1 MTWQRL
7 TATVCTALLLT
18 ALISQ
23 TASYKQMNLWFA
35 ETTQQPLAAEEF
47 HFTDSVIVDANE
59 ESMARLTPE
68 FGPWPYKRDI
78 YDLVTDYLKDVGAKT
93 VVYDILFS
101 EQREGDEQFA
111 RAIQR
116 AGNVVLPGVALPL
129 APQRNAA
136 YHTQLASLAWPVS
149 GPVPARH
156 WDDITLP
163 RAEFTQF
170 SPADVKLG
178 VINLP
183 ADADGILRRVPL
195 LHEAYGKYL
204 PNTALAALYAQQ
216 PYPSVKYLPNEQRLQ
231 IGQHSWPVTENGEI
245 ILQHPKNPEPFPVMP
260 FYRLV
265 FAALGAPG
273 YEITPAEIQG
283 KTIFIGSSTAILGDR
298 VATAQG
304 MKAGLQI
311 VALIHQNLARDLVLR
326 PQKLGWDAVL
336 VFSGIALLLLAA
348 HRRLQ
353 SALAMSLLAV
363 AGVSIVYLFGL
374 GLLMLLKQQSA
385 LLFAVINSFILYLLM
400 ILSRIKI
407 LYDEKQKLFYEKMAA
422 EEANALKSK
431 FLSHIT
437 HELRTPLTAI
447 MGFNRLLGENVSL
460 PTDAKKAVQTIDKN
474 SEHLLRLINNL
485 LDQAKIEAGKMDL
498 DIRPIAIRGMIE
510 SVTDTLERLATAKG
524 VELKPLY
531 DESLPQG
538 LMVDGF
544 RLRQI
549 LLNLIGNALK
559 FTAQGH
565 IHVKAQWKDAWLEI
579 AVEDTGPGIPE
590 KALGKIFEAF
600 QQSDASVT
608 STHGGTGLGLTIS
621 RNLAHLMGGAI
632 SIESTMGEG
641 STFQVRIPAPQA
653 EMPVEAVQQPK
664 PATEQLKGCV
674 LLADDSED
682 ARALFKNYF
691 ERIGVSAMFAENG
704 KIAVD
709 IAFAEQPDVVLMD
722 IEMPVMNGMEAIQ
735 LLRQRGYT
743 KPVLALTAHGG
754 AAIRDELLR
763 VGFDDC
769 LTKPIKRETLKNALA
784 AVLVPL
790 HK

>member
-1 MTWQRL
+1 MTWRRL
-7 TATVCTALLLT
+7 IVTVCTALLLT

-23 TASYKQMNLWFA
+23 TASYKQMDLWFA
-35 ETTQQPLAAEEF
+35 ETTQHPLIAKEF
-47 HFTDSVIVDANE
+47 HFTDTVIVDANE

-68 FGPWPYKRDI
+68 FGAWPYKRDI
-78 YDLVTDYLKDVGAKT
+78 YGLVTGYLKDAGAKT

-101 EQREGDEQFA
+101 EQREGDGQFA

-129 APQRNAA
+129 APQRDAA
-136 YHTQLASLAWPVS
+136 YHAQLASLAWPVS
-149 GPVPARH
+149 SPVPARH

-163 RAEFTQF
+163 RAEFTRP
-170 SPADVKLG
+170 SPAAVRLG
-178 VINLP
+178 VINQP
-183 ADADGILRRVPL
+183 TDTDGILRRAPL

-216 PYPSVKYLPNEQRLQ
+216 PYPPVKYLPNEQRLQ
-231 IGQHSWPVTENGEI
+231 IGRHSWPVTENGEV

-273 YEITPAEIQG
+273 YEISPAEIQG

-311 VALIHQNLARDLVLR
+311 VALTYQNLARDLVLR
-326 PQKLGWDAVL
+326 PHKSGWDIALVL
-336 VFSGIALLLLAA
+336 IGIAIPLLAA

-353 SALAMSLLAV
+353 SALAMTMLAA
-363 AGVSIVYLFGL
+363 AGLSTVYLFSL
-374 GLLMLLKQQSA
+374 GLLALFKQQST
-385 LLFAVINSFILYLLM
+385 LLFAMINSFTLYLLM

-447 MGFNRLLGENVSL
+447 MGFNRLLGENTSL
-460 PTDAKKAVQTIDKN
+460 PPDAKKAIQTIDKN

-498 DIRPIAIRGMIE
+498 DIRPIAIRGMID

-524 VELKPLY
+524 VEIKALY
-531 DESLPQG
+531 DENLPQG

-565 IHVKAQWKDAWLEI
+565 VHIKILWKNDWLEI
-579 AVEDTGPGIPE
+579 AVEDTGPGIPQT
-590 KALGKIFEAF
+590 ALEKIFEAF
-600 QQSDASVT
+600 QQSDASMT
-608 STHGGTGLGLTIS
+608 SAYGGTGLGLTIS

-632 SIESTMGEG
+632 SVESTLDKG
-641 STFQVRIPAPQA
+641 STFHLRIPAPQVELPIEMTHQPA
-653 EMPVEAVQQPK
+653 EK
-664 PATEQLKGCV
+664 LNGRI

-691 ERIGVSAMFAENG
+691 DSMGLSAIFAENG
-704 KIAVD
+704 QAAVD
-709 IAFAEQPDVVLMD
+709 IALAEQPDIVLMD
-722 IEMPVMNGMEAIQ
+722 MEMPVMDGMEAVQ

-743 KPVLALTAHGG
+743 KPVLALTAHTG
-754 AAIRDELLR
+754 AAIRGKLLQA
-763 VGFDDC
+763 GFDDC
-769 LTKPIKRETLKNALA
+769 LTKPIKREALKNVLA
-784 AVLVPL
+784 AVLGAV
-790 HK
+790 KE

>member
-1 MTWQRL
+1 MTWRRL
-7 TATVCTALLLT
+7 IIMVCAALLLT
-18 ALISQ
+18 AFISQ

-35 ETTQQPLAAEEF
+35 ETTQQPLIAQEL

-59 ESMARLTPE
+59 ESMAKLTPE
-68 FGPWPYKRDI
+68 FGAWPYKRDI
-78 YDLVTDYLKDVGAKT
+78 YDLVTGYLKDAGAKT

-116 AGNVVLPGVALPL
+116 AGNVLLPGVALPL

-136 YHTQLASLAWPVS
+136 YHAQLASLAWPVNS
-149 GPVPARH
+149 PVPVKH

-163 RAEFTQF
+163 RAIFTQP
-170 SPADVKLG
+170 SPAAVRLG

-183 ADADGILRRVPL
+183 TDTDGILRRVPL

-216 PYPSVKYLPNEQRLQ
+216 PYPPVKYLPDEQRLQ
-231 IGQHSWPVTENGEI
+231 IGQHSWPVTENGEV
-245 ILQHPKNPEPFPVMP
+245 ILQHPKNLEPFPVMP

-273 YEITPAEIQG
+273 YEIPLAEIKG

-298 VATAQG
+298 VATSQG

-311 VALIHQNLARDLVLR
+311 VALTYQNLARDLVWR
-326 PQKLGWDAVL
+326 PHKLGWDIALVL
-336 VFSGIALLLLAA
+336 IGIAIPLLAA

-353 SALAMSLLAV
+353 SASAMSLLAV
-363 AGVSIVYLFGL
+363 AGISTVYLFSL
-374 GLLMLLKQQSA
+374 ALLALLKQQST
-385 LLFAVINSFILYLLM
+385 LLFAITNCFILYLLM
-400 ILSRIKI
+400 VLSRIKV

-437 HELRTPLTAI
+437 HELRTPLAAI
-447 MGFNRLLGENVSL
+447 MGFNRLLGENTSL
-460 PTDAKKAVQTIDKN
+460 PPDAKKAIQTIDKN

-498 DIRPIAIRGMIE
+498 DIRPIAIRGMID
-510 SVTDTLERLATAKG
+510 SVTDTLERLAAAKG
-524 VELKPLY
+524 VEIKALY
-531 DESLPQG
+531 DESLPPG

-549 LLNLIGNALK
+549 LINLIGNALK
-559 FTAQGH
+559 FTNQGH
-565 IHVKAQWKDAWLEI
+565 IHVKVLWKNAWLEI

-590 KALGKIFEAF
+590 KALEKIFEAF

-632 SIESTMGEG
+632 SVESMLGKG
-641 STFQVRIPAPQA
+641 STFYVRIPAPQA
-653 EMPVEAVQQPK
+653 ELPSEMQHQPSEK
-664 PATEQLKGCV
+664 LQGRV

-691 ERIGVSAMFAENG
+691 DNMGLSAMFAENG
-704 KIAVD
+704 QTAVD
-709 IAFAEQPDVVLMD
+709 IALAEQPDIVLMD
-722 IEMPVMNGMEAIQ
+722 IEMPVMNGLQAVQ
-735 LLRQRGYT
+735 LLRQRGYAKT
-743 KPVLALTAHGG
+743 VLALTAHGS
-754 AAIRDELLR
+754 AAMRDKLLQA
-763 VGFDDC
+763 GFDGC
-769 LTKPIKRETLKNALA
+769 LTKPIKREALKNALTA
-784 AVLVPL
+784 ILLPL
-790 HK
+790 RK